1 MINTPKFWYKK
12 DLISK
17 FKTFLLLPFSIIWI
31 LLSLIKKNFAK
42 RYKSRLKVICIGN
55 LSIGGTGKTSLA
67 IEINDLLRNK
77 FRTVFIK
84 KNYKNQID
92 EINLLNNKGKI
103 ISSSNRED
111 ALFTASKKKYQVAI
125 LDDGLQQKNI
135 NYDLK
140 IACFN
145 SKYAFGN
152 GYVLPAGPLRE
163 NLNII
168 KDYDLI
174 FLNGEKKNKKLL
186 SKLKSINKNLQIFE
200 GKYKPLNLKKFD
212 LRKKYLMFCGI
223 GNPHEF
229 EQTLVKYKFNI
240 SEKIIFPDHHKF
252 SNIDL
257 KELKSNASRDNLTL
271 VTTEKDF
278 FRLNKTQRK
287 NIKFLKIKLEIKDK
301 EKLKKIL
308 ISKL

>member
-1 MINTPKFWYKK
+1 MKLIKPKFWKTKNFISLILYPLSAVTFLINFLKK
-12 DLISK
+12 FSIR
-17 FKTFLLLPFSIIWI
+17 KTFE
-31 LLSLIKKNFAK
+31 IKT
-42 RYKSRLKVICIGN
+42 ICIGN
-55 LSIGGTGKTSLA
+55 IFIGGTGKTSLA
-67 IEINDLLRNK
+67 IEINELLRNK

-111 ALFTASKKKYQVAI
+111 ALLAASKKKYQVAI

-145 SKYAFGN
+145 SEYAIGN
-152 GYVLPAGPLRE
+152 EYMLPAGPLRE
-163 NLNII
+163 NLKEI
-168 KDYDLI
+168 KNYDLI
-174 FLNGEKKNKKLL
+174 FLNGEKKNSKLL
-186 SKLKSINKNLQIFE
+186 SNLRSIDKNLKIFQ
-200 GKYKPLNLKKFD
+200 GIYKPLNLKNFD
-212 LRKKYLMFCGI
+212 LKKKYLMFCGI

-229 EQTLVKYKFNI
+229 EQTLIKYKFNI
-240 SEKIIFPDHHKF
+240 SKKIIYPDHYKLT
-252 SNIDL
+252 NTDL
-257 KELKSNASRDNLTL
+257 KQLIDKAKKENLVL

-278 FRLNKTQRK
+278 FRLNKSQRK

-301 EKLKKIL
+301 KNLEKIL

>member
-1 MINTPKFWYKK
+1 MKLIKPKFWETKNF
-12 DLISK
+12 IS
-17 FKTFLLLPFSIIWI
+17 FILYPLSAITFLINATKKFSIKKKFE
-31 LLSLIKKNFAK
+31 IKT
-42 RYKSRLKVICIGN
+42 ICIGN
-55 LSIGGTGKTSLA
+55 IFIGGTGKTSLA
-67 IEINDLLRNK
+67 IEINEMIRKK
-77 FRTVFIK
+77 FNTVFIK
-84 KNYKNQID
+84 KNHKNQID
-92 EINLLNNKGKI
+92 EINLLKNKGKI
-103 ISSSNRED
+103 ISSSNRVD
-111 ALFTASKKKYQVAI
+111 ALAAASKKKYQVAI

-145 SKYAFGN
+145 SEYALGN
-152 GYVLPAGPLRE
+152 EYMLPAGPLRE
-163 NLNII
+163 NLNAINN
-168 KDYDLI
+168 YDLI
-174 FLNGEKKNKKLL
+174 FLNGEKKNKKIL
-186 SKLKSINKNLQIFE
+186 SKFKSINKNLKIFE
-200 GKYKPLNLKKFD
+200 GKYKPLNLKKFN

-229 EQTLVKYKFNI
+229 EQTLIKYKFNI
-240 SEKIIFPDHHKF
+240 SKKIIFPDHHKF

-257 KELKSNASRDNLTL
+257 KKLKYNAIKDNLTL
-271 VTTEKDF
+271 VTTEKDY

>member
-1 MINTPKFWYKK
+1 MKLIKPKFWKTKNFISLILYPLSAVTFLINFLKK
-12 DLISK
+12 FSIK
-17 FKTFLLLPFSIIWI
+17 KTFE
-31 LLSLIKKNFAK
+31 IKT
-42 RYKSRLKVICIGN
+42 ICIGN
-55 LSIGGTGKTSLA
+55 IFIGGTGKTSLA
-67 IEINDLLRNK
+67 IEINELLKNK

-111 ALFTASKKKYQVAI
+111 ALLAASKKKYQVAI

-135 NYDLK
+135 NYNLR

-145 SKYAFGN
+145 SEYGLGN
-152 GYVLPAGPLRE
+152 EFTLPAGPLRE
-163 NLNII
+163 NLSVI
-168 KDYDLI
+168 KNYDLI
-174 FLNGEKKNKKLL
+174 FLNGEKNNKKIL
-186 SKLKSINKNLQIFE
+186 SKFKSINKDLKIFE
-200 GKYKPLNLKKFD
+200 GKYKPLNLNKFN
-212 LRKKYLMFCGI
+212 LKKKYLMFCGI

-229 EQTLVKYKFNI
+229 EQTLIKYKFNI
-240 SEKIIFPDHHKF
+240 SKKIIFPDHHKF

-257 KELKSNASRDNLTL
+257 KKLNYNASRDNLTL
-271 VTTEKDF
+271 ITTEKDF
-278 FRLNKTQRK
+278 FRLNKAQRK
-287 NIKFLKIKLEIKDK
+287 NIKFLKIKLEIKNR

>member
-1 MINTPKFWYKK
+1 MKLIKPKFWKTKNFISLILYPLSAITFLINSIKK
-12 DLISK
+12 FSIK
-17 FKTFLLLPFSIIWI
+17 KTFE
-31 LLSLIKKNFAK
+31 IKT
-42 RYKSRLKVICIGN
+42 ICIGN
-55 LSIGGTGKTSLA
+55 IFIGGTGKTSLA
-67 IEINDLLRNK
+67 IEINELLRKK

-84 KNYKNQID
+84 KDYKNQID

>member
-1 MINTPKFWYKK
+1 MKLIKPKFWKTKNFISLILYPLSAVTFLINSIKK
-12 DLISK
+12 FSIK
-17 FKTFLLLPFSIIWI
+17 KTFE
-31 LLSLIKKNFAK
+31 IKT
-42 RYKSRLKVICIGN
+42 ICIGN
-55 LSIGGTGKTSLA
+55 IFIGGTGKTSLA
-67 IEINDLLRNK
+67 IEINELLRNK

-111 ALFTASKKKYQVAI
+111 ALLAASKKKYQVAI

-135 NYDLK
+135 NYNLR

-145 SKYAFGN
+145 SEYGLGN
-152 GYVLPAGPLRE
+152 EFTLPAGPLRE
-163 NLNII
+163 NLSVI
-168 KDYDLI
+168 KNYDLI
-174 FLNGEKKNKKLL
+174 FLNGEKNNKKIL
-186 SKLKSINKNLQIFE
+186 SKFKSINKDLKIFE
-200 GKYKPLNLKKFD
+200 GKYKPLNLKKFN
-212 LRKKYLMFCGI
+212 LKKKYLMFCGI

-229 EQTLVKYKFNI
+229 EQTLIKYKFNV
-240 SEKIIFPDHHKF
+240 SKKIIFPDHHKF

-257 KELKSNASRDNLTL
+257 KKLNYNASRDNLTL
-271 VTTEKDF
+271 ITTEKDF
-278 FRLNKTQRK
+278 FRLNKAQRK
-287 NIKFLKIKLEIKDK
+287 NIKFLKIKLEIKNR

>member
-1 MINTPKFWYKK
+1 LKLIKPKFWESKNF
-12 DLISK
+12 IS
-17 FKTFLLLPFSIIWI
+17 FILYPLSAITFLINFTKKFS
-31 LLSLIKKNFAK
+31 IKKNFEI
-42 RYKSRLKVICIGN
+42 KSICIGN
-55 LSIGGTGKTSLA
+55 IFIGGTGKTSLA
-67 IEINDLLRNK
+67 IEINDLLRKK

-229 EQTLVKYKFNI
+229 EQTLIKYKFNI